1 MCWIDCCPCLLVD
14 VVGLLLSTI
23 ANVKPAMNVKLVHAR
38 TAMTNIKPVNPCTI
52 FIEFHYEQPLLL
64 LTMTVISN
72 IKAAMIVA
80 ATAGLFLRTSLH

>member
-1 MCWIDCCPCLLVD
+1 MCWIECCPCLLVD

-23 ANVKPAMNVKLVHAR
+23 ANVKPAMN
-38 TAMTNIKPVNPCTI
+38 VNPCTI

-80 ATAGLFLRTSLH
+80 ATADLFLRTSFH

>member
-1 MCWIDCCPCLLVD
+1 MLELGVNSLVAGLCYCTC
-14 VVGLLLSTI
+14 VGLTVALACWSMLL
-23 ANVKPAMNVKLVHAR
+23 AY
-38 TAMTNIKPVNPCTI
+38 VNPCTI

-80 ATAGLFLRTSLH
+80 ATADLFLRTSFH